1 MANSR
6 SFSFSHKFDISYIKS
21 QYGLPIASCLT
32 VESDTSSENSEGG
45 D

>member
-6 SFSFSHKFDISYIKS
+6 SFNFLHKFDISYIKS
-21 QYGLPIASCLT
+21 QYGFPRASCLT
-32 VESDTSSENSEGG
+32 VESDTSSEKSEGG